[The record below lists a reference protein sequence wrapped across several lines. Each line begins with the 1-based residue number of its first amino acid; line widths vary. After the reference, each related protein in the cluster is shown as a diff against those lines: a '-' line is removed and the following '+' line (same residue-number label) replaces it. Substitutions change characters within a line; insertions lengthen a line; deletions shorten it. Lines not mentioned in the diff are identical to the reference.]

1 MVRKRTVGV
10 GFSADWLTLREP
22 ADQAARDDALLQHA
36 LELVGANPVLMDLG
50 CGTGSTVRTMAPAL
64 PGTATWRLVDND
76 PLLLERA
83 LESAGE
89 GSTGHLLDIDQL
101 ASLPLEGVTL
111 VTASALLD
119 LVTEEW
125 LGRLSQV
132 LKVPFYAALSYNG
145 EMCWDPV
152 DPRDQA
158 VTEAFNRHQRQ
169 DKGLGPALGPTS
181 VVKTIEVFEAA
192 GFIVLHGDSPWQLA
206 PESSAL
212 QQALVAGIAQA
223 ASEAA
228 GEPDEM
234 TAQAWGETRVAQAT
248 QTQCVIGHG
257 DLLII
262 PVGMNPGTMA
272 STVMP

>member
-1 MVRKRTVGV
+1 MVRKRTLRV

-22 ADQAARDDALLQHA
+22 ADQAARDHSLLLRALQLAGPH
-36 LELVGANPVLMDLG
+36 PVLMDLG
-50 CGTGSTVRTMAPAL
+50 CGTGSTVRTLAPAL
-64 PGTATWRLVDND
+64 PHTASWWLVDND
-76 PLLLERA
+76 PMLLERA

-89 GSTGHLLDIDQL
+89 RSTGHLVDIDQL
-101 ASLPLEGVTL
+101 ESLPLEDVTL

-125 LGRLSQV
+125 LVRLAQS

-145 EMCWDPV
+145 QMHWDPA

-181 VVKTIEVFEAA
+181 VKKTIQVFEAA
-192 GFIVLHGDSPWQLA
+192 GCTVLHGESPWQLG
-206 PESSAL
+206 PESTEL
-212 QQALVAGIAQA
+212 QHALVAGIAQA
-223 ASEAA
+223 ASEA
-228 GEPDEM
+228 GEN
-234 TAQAWGETRVAQAT
+234 TAHAWGETRVAQAAG
-248 QTQCVIGHG
+248 TQCVIGHG

-262 PVGMNPGTMA
+262 PPAMA
-272 STVMP
+272 SAVVS

>member
-22 ADQAARDDALLQHA
+22 ADQAARDHTLLQHA
-36 LELVGANPVLMDLG
+36 LELAGANPVLMDLG
-50 CGTGSTVRTMAPAL
+50 CGTGSTVRTLAPAL
-64 PGTATWRLVDND
+64 PGTTIWRLVDND
-76 PLLLERA
+76 PMLLERA

-89 GSTGHLLDIDQL
+89 GSTGHLVDIDQL
-101 ASLPLEGVTL
+101 ESLPLEGVTL

-125 LGRLSQV
+125 LGRLSQI

-145 EMCWDPV
+145 EMRWDPV

-181 VVKTIEVFEAA
+181 VEKTIEVFEAA

-206 PESSAL
+206 PGFSEL

-228 GEPDEM
+228 GEPGEM
-234 TAQAWGETRVAQAT
+234 TAQAWGETRVAQAA

-262 PVGMNPGTMA
+262 PAGMNPGTVA